1 MDMNEFLQLK
11 AMEQQ
16 RVNFEM
22 TYVDMT
28 GDLISGLLLSQIVYW
43 FTPTKEGKNKTRV
56 TYKGRKALAKAR
68 NEWFD
73 EIRITEKQY
82 DKAIKILETLKI
94 VDVVNSMFNSKR
106 TPFIMLNDDVF
117 LEKYRYNLINTS
129 VLPKGK
135 DRYSQKGNTDIDEK
149 VTPLTEITADINT
162 DTKKSYKLVDEST
175 GEKNNFYNTFSD
187 LINHINSEINNLHL
201 SSSFN
206 DNKEY
211 ISKYFKIFY
220 ERLKNKTGLKQKILT
235 REQLENSIN
244 YCCDAIDD
252 DLFTD
257 EENCLFSEM
266 LYLYLEESEFK
277 TLSGFFSK
285 YINRMS
291 GRVNKIL
298 EEIEEESA

>member
-56 TYKGRKALAKAR
+56 TYKGRRALAKAR
-68 NEWFD
+68 NEWFE

-82 DKAIKILETLKI
+82 DKAIKTLETLKI

-117 LEKYRYNLINTS
+117 LEKYRSNLINTS

-135 DRYSQKGNTDIDEK
+135 DRYYPKGNTDIDER
-149 VTPLTEITADINT
+149 VRPLTEITSKTNSKITVSIN
-162 DTKKSYKLVDEST
+162 E
-175 GEKNNFYNTFSD
+175 
-187 LINHINSEINNLHL
+187 
-201 SSSFN
+201 SFN
-206 DNKEY
+206 NDLHIRYN
-211 ISKYFKIFY
+211 SKDEFIKDLKLDTGNEWKIAHIIYNRFK
-220 ERLKNKTGLKQKILT
+220 RLYKIIIN
-235 REQLENSIN
+235 RNNSIMN
-244 YCCDAIDD
+244 NSSNI
-252 DLFTD
+252 
-257 EENCLFSEM
+257 
-266 LYLYLEESEFK
+266 
-277 TLSGFFSK
+277 
-285 YINRMS
+285 IIIQ
-291 GRVNKIL
+291 IL
-298 EEIEEESA
+298 II

>member
-56 TYKGRKALAKAR
+56 TYKGRRALAKAR
-68 NEWFD
+68 NEWFE

-82 DKAIKILETLKI
+82 DKAIKTLETLKI

-117 LEKYRYNLINTS
+117 LEKYRSNLINTS

-135 DRYSQKGNTDIDEK
+135 DRYSLKGNTDIDER
-149 VTPLTEITADINT
+149 VTPLTEITTEINT
-162 DTKKSYKLVDEST
+162 DTKKSYNTDDKSSE
-175 GEKNNFYNTFSD
+175 GKNNFYNTFQD
-187 LINHINSEINNLHL
+187 LISHINSEIDNLDLRHN
-201 SSSFN
+201 FN
-206 DNKEY
+206 RDKEY
-211 ISKYFKIFY
+211 ISKYFKTFY
-220 ERLKNKTGLKQKILT
+220 ERLKKQTGLKQKVLT
-235 REQLENSIN
+235 TKQLEDSLN

-252 DLFTD
+252 ELFTD
-257 EENCLFSEM
+257 REDCLFSEM
-266 LYLYLEESEFK
+266 LYVYLEESEFK
-277 TLSGFFSK
+277 TLNGFFSK

-291 GRVNKIL
+291 GRINKIL
-298 EEIEEESA
+298 EEDIA